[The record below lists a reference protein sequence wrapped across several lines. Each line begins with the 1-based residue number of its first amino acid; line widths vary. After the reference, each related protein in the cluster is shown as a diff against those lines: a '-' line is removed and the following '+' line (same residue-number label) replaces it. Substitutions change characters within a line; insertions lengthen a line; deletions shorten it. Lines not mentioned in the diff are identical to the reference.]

1 MGGEICFQ
9 RGVVRRCASSDPPVS
24 CQTPPLRPPIGPRQA
39 APTNTTP
46 HFAALRHNFADNLP
60 VIDKSS
66 ALNNNFASQIMGLH
80 GIIYYYFVAKLA
92 HLKGRFEGASP
103 SVPYRK

>member
-1 MGGEICFQ
+1 MGGEICVQ
-9 RGVVRRCASSDPPVS
+9 RGVVRRCASSRPPVS
-24 CQTPPLRPPIGPRQA
+24 RQTPPPPPSYWSLASR
-39 APTNTTP
+39 TTP

-103 SVPYRK
+103 SVPYLK